1 MADGIP
7 EYLQTA
13 THVKTRKPR
22 KRVLK
27 RSVVDEGET
36 PDTVPEAPTNAT
48 TITKPVTVPE
58 APTNATTITKPV
70 TVPETVTNTIT
81 KPQVS
86 APVTPVVSALVEA
99 PHGITVV
106 DATLDELKEAMRKK
120 IWTPSS
126 DTFFGVDIVAKNKA
140 ASRLI

>member
-27 RSVVDEGET
+27 RSAVDEGET
-36 PDTVPEAPTNAT
+36 
-48 TITKPVTVPE
+48 PVTVPE

-120 IWTPSS
+120 IWTPSY

>member
-22 KRVLK
+22 KRVPKDRLSMKARRLRTMK
-27 RSVVDEGET
+27 R
-36 PDTVPEAPTNAT
+36 NLQ
-48 TITKPVTVPE
+48 PVTRE

-70 TVPETVTNTIT
+70 TVPETVTNTI

-106 DATLDELKEAMRKK
+106 DATLDELKAMRKK

-126 DTFFGVDIVAKNKA
+126 IHFS
-140 ASRLI
+140 SRYRKEQGC

>member
-1 MADGIP
+1 MSK
-7 EYLQTA
+7 
-13 THVKTRKPR
+13 HVS
-22 KRVLK
+22 LENAYQ
-27 RSVVDEGET
+27 RSVVDEGRDST
-36 PDTVPEAPTNAT
+36 SPVQLQ
-48 TITKPVTVPE
+48 PVTVPE

-70 TVPETVTNTIT
+70 TVPETVTNTIQNH
-81 KPQVS
+81 KS

-126 DTFFGVDIVAKNKA
+126 DTFFE
-140 ASRLI
+140 SM

>member
-27 RSVVDEGET
+27 DRLSMKARRLLQCQRLQQTQPQLQSLLQYRDC
-36 PDTVPEAPTNAT
+36 NKH
-48 TITKPVTVPE
+48 TI
-58 APTNATTITKPV
+58 
-70 TVPETVTNTIT
+70 

-120 IWTPSS
+120 IWTPSYIFS
-126 DTFFGVDIVAKNKA
+126 
-140 ASRLI
+140 SRYRSQEQGC